1 MQKVTL
7 APSALLPESWIA
19 NRSCGSNLYL
29 NTSPSMILFPW
40 NSQNQ
45 DSFLTSLICHS
56 WMEASH
62 MYQNSLICDSH
73 TYESH
78 PIIFEPSFSSELFEN
93 YADKTNPTQS
103 GTIMS
108 MSMIFVAFL
117 KTQISTHSCMWCFY
131 PHRF

>member
-1 MQKVTL
+1 
-7 APSALLPESWIA
+7 
-19 NRSCGSNLYL
+19 
-29 NTSPSMILFPW
+29 MILFPW

-56 WMEASH
+56 RMEASH

-73 TYESH
+73 TYKSR
-78 PIIFEPSFSSELFEN
+78 PILFEPSFSSELFEN

-108 MSMIFVAFL
+108 IISMIFVAFL
-117 KTQISTHSCMWCFY
+117 KTQISTLMYVMLLSTQILTMSRCLREFFFWLQNTNLLMSWVGWVNSND
-131 PHRF
+131 